1 LHKKYVILSMVLVFV
16 FATGLS
22 LGQTANNVSLENNIT
37 VDNNI
42 TSMESQTTLADE
54 NPANE
59 TVEGN
64 ESSDGKDAVASPT
77 SEVPDLKYIWSVTGI
92 EAGSINMALNQDG
105 QELFGQA
112 KYEPE
117 DSQPWNAEVVGSI
130 KGDNVELVL
139 TAQKNKVL
147 TTTKMSG
154 IYANDGIKGNYTQV
168 SKGEMVSKGTFS
180 AEWISPDTSTYTPAI
195 IEEPKTETPALAQ
208 DNTVATET
216 TAENQTIVQKDP
228 KSRFIDVR
236 QYADKIGP
244 GGDLSGI
251 PPGMG
256 GIGGL
261 GGGD

>member
-1 LHKKYVILSMVLVFV
+1 MHKRFMILPMVLVFV
-16 FATGLS
+16 FVTGLS
-22 LGQTANNVSLENNIT
+22 LGQTTNNVSLENNIT
-37 VDNNI
+37 IDNNI
-42 TSMESQTTLADE
+42 TSMESQATMADE

-59 TVEGN
+59 TVKGN
-64 ESSDGKDAVASPT
+64 ESSNGKDTPASPA

-92 EAGSINMALNQDG
+92 EAGSINMVLNQDG

-130 KGDNVELVL
+130 KGDNLELVL
-139 TAQKNKVL
+139 TAQKDKVL

-154 IYANDGIKGNYTQV
+154 IYTNDGIKGNYTQV
-168 SKGEMVSKGTFS
+168 RRGEIVSKGTFS

-195 IEEPKTETPALAQ
+195 IEEPKTEIPAVAQ
-208 DNTVATET
+208 ANTVAAET
-216 TAENQTIVQKDP
+216 TAENQTIEQTDQ
-228 KSRFIDVR
+228 KSRFVDVR
-236 QYADKIGP
+236 KYADKIGP

-256 GIGGL
+256 GIGGI
-261 GGGD
+261 

>member
-1 LHKKYVILSMVLVFV
+1 MHVKYTILPMVLVFV
-16 FATGLS
+16 FAAGLS
-22 LGQTANNVSLENNIT
+22 LGQTANNVSIENNVTI
-37 VDNNI
+37 DNNI
-42 TSMESQTTLADE
+42 TSMESQTTLDE
-54 NPANE
+54 EKTANE
-59 TVEGN
+59 TAIVD
-64 ESSDGKDAVASPT
+64 ESSNGNDTTASPS

-92 EAGSINMALNQDG
+92 EAGSINMVLNQDD

-117 DSQPWNAEVVGSI
+117 DSQPWNADVVGSI

-139 TAQKNKVL
+139 TAQKDDVL

-168 SKGEMVSKGTFS
+168 SRGEIVSKGTFS
-180 AEWISPDTSTYTPAI
+180 AEWISPDTSTYTPAV
-195 IEEPKTETPALAQ
+195 IEEPKTQAPALAQ
-208 DNTVATET
+208 ADTAATQT
-216 TAENQTIVQKDP
+216 TTENQDVEQKDQ
-228 KSRFIDVR
+228 KSRFVDVK

-256 GIGGL
+256 GTGGI
-261 GGGD
+261 